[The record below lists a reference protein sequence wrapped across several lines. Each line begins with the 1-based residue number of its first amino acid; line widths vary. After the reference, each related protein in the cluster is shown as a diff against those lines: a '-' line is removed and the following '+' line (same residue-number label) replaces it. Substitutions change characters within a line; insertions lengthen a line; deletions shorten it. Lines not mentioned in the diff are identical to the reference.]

1 MTPYGPFLEDTPHGN
16 SNITASCAALF
27 SDIQFNHMLT
37 ILSISISPSKDPCS
51 GISPLKSCINTSLTK
66 LYCCSQPLG
75 ECTSN
80 VTQDGNQSSDIA
92 LKIISFVIALISMM
106 IGTVNTARSSDAF
119 SLEDNYLDGDS
130 SLYRID
136 IFYAI
141 YMLAS
146 GYIAMV
152 FVGWDIAKTDSA
164 QQLTIDKGIGSTWA
178 KMGASWLC
186 ALLYMWTLLAHRVLG
201 KYRNFS

>member
-1 MTPYGPFLEDTPHGN
+1 MEGDQP
-16 SNITASCAALF
+16 
-27 SDIQFNHMLT
+27 SDL
-37 ILSISISPSKDPCS
+37 
-51 GISPLKSCINTSLTK
+51 
-66 LYCCSQPLG
+66 
-75 ECTSN
+75 
-80 VTQDGNQSSDIA
+80 A
-92 LKIISFVIALISMM
+92 LKILSFTIALLSML

-119 SLEDNYLDGDS
+119 SLEENHHYLDGDA

-136 IFYAI
+136 VFYAI

-152 FVGWDIAKTDSA
+152 FVGWDIAKTDEE
-164 QQLTIDKGIGSTWA
+164 QQLTMDKGIGSTWA

-186 ALLYMWTLLAHRVLG
+186 ALLYIWTLVAPRLLG

>member
-1 MTPYGPFLEDTPHGN
+1 M
-16 SNITASCAALF
+16 
-27 SDIQFNHMLT
+27 
-37 ILSISISPSKDPCS
+37 
-51 GISPLKSCINTSLTK
+51 
-66 LYCCSQPLG
+66 
-75 ECTSN
+75 
-80 VTQDGNQSSDIA
+80 
-92 LKIISFVIALISMM
+92 
-106 IGTVNTARSSDAF
+106 
-119 SLEDNYLDGDS
+119 DGDS

-152 FVGWDIAKTDSA
+152 FVGWDIAKTDST